1 MTQEQPE
8 RQKQTITISGVMLR
22 AQGNDA
28 IVELEIN
35 GIWHKIVAC
44 DMRGS
49 FSHIVEPLGIQ
60 RCIETGKPC
69 SS

>member
-1 MTQEQPE
+1 MQEPT
-8 RQKQTITISGVMLR
+8 RQKQAITISGVMLR

-28 IVELEIN
+28 IVELEIDGN
-35 GIWHKIVAC
+35 WYKIIAC

-49 FSHIVEPLGIQ
+49 FSHIVEPLGIE
-60 RCIETGKPC
+60 RCIETGKPR

>member
-1 MTQEQPE
+1 MSEKK
-8 RQKQTITISGVMLR
+8 QKQPIPITGLMLR

-28 IVELEIN
+28 IVELEID
-35 GIWHKIVAC
+35 GVWHKIVAC

-60 RCIETGKPC
+60 RVIETGKEC
-69 SS
+69 TS

>member
-1 MTQEQPE
+1 MMQEQPK
-8 RQKQTITISGVMLR
+8 QKQTVTISGLMLR

-35 GIWHKIVAC
+35 GVWYEIVAC

-60 RCIETGKPC
+60 RCMETGKPC